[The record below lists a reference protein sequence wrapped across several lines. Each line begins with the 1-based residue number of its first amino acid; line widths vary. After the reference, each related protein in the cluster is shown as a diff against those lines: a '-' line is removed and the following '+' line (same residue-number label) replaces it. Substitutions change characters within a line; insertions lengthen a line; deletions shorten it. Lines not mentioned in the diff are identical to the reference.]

1 MIIKNGLVF
10 HENGTLRPLDLYC
23 RHGKITWLGP
33 TGSSPDG
40 RDIPLRAYSPSETVI
55 DAAGLYVVPGFIDIH
70 THGAMG
76 HDFCDA
82 SVEGLVEISRHH
94 YRNGITSFCPTSMTY
109 SKEILS
115 DIFQTVNDFPGG
127 EDCAQ
132 IAGINMEGPFI
143 ANAKKGAQNPA
154 YISEPDIQL
163 FRSLNAL
170 CHNQI
175 RLVTIAPEVPGS
187 DDFIRELHDEV
198 VISAGHS
205 AADYKQ
211 ASNAFS
217 NGVSHVTHLFNAM
230 PPFHHREPGLIG
242 AAADHAGVMVEVIC
256 DGLHIHPSMIRN
268 IYRIFGADRVILI
281 SDSMEATGMPD
292 GDYELGGQAVR
303 KVGNLATLADQT
315 LAGSATNLADCFR
328 NAVSFGIPL
337 ADALKMVTCNPAK
350 SIGLGD
356 SIGSIHVGAR
366 ADLLLLDKDLNLVKV
381 I

>member
-10 HENGTLRPLDLYC
+10 CENGSFEPLDIYC
-23 RHGKITWLGP
+23 RDDKIAWFGP
-33 TGSSPDG
+33 TGSSPEG
-40 RDIPLRAYSPSETVI
+40 RDIALRAYSPSEPVI
-55 DAAGLYVVPGFIDIH
+55 DAEGLYVVPGFVDIH

-82 SVEGLVEISRHH
+82 SVEGLMEISRHH
-94 YRNGITSFCPTSMTY
+94 YRHGITSFCPTSMTY

-115 DIFQTVNDFPGG
+115 AIFQTVNDFPGG
-127 EDCAQ
+127 ENCAH

-143 ANAKKGAQNPA
+143 ADSKKGAQNPA
-154 YISEPDIQL
+154 YIAKPDIQL
-163 FRSLNAL
+163 FRSLNEL

-187 DDFIRELHDEV
+187 SDFIRELKDEV

-205 AADYKQ
+205 AADYRE
-211 ASNAFS
+211 ACDAFS

-230 PPFHHREPGLIG
+230 LPFHHREPGLIG
-242 AAADHAGVMVEVIC
+242 ATADHSNVMVEVIC

-268 IYRIFGADRVILI
+268 IYRIFGADRMILI

-303 KVGNLATLADQT
+303 KVGNLATLTDQT

-337 ADALKMVTCNPAK
+337 TDALKMVTCNPAN

-366 ADLLLLDKDLNLVKV
+366 ADLLLLDKELHLVKV